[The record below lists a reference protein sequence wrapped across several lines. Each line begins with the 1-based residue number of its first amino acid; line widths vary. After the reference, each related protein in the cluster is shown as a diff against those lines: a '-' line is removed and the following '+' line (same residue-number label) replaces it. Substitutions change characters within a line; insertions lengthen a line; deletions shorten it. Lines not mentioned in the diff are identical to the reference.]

1 MKRFVLFLLLSL
13 ALCVPV
19 WADDV
24 SPDDI
29 APTAASDALE
39 PSPDVLPG
47 EGEELPAAPEESP
60 LEGSPAPTEEP
71 VELGPDGEPLA
82 SPEPDSTP
90 EPSPEP
96 SPEPTPAP
104 HLFWDTPFSDYTV
117 TEGLLLLL
125 FVFFSLCI
133 VFVVFK

>member
-1 MKRFVLFLLLSL
+1 MKRVLLFFMLSL
-13 ALCVPV
+13 ALCAPV

-24 SPDDI
+24 PPDDM
-29 APTAASDALE
+29 APPAVSDALE

-47 EGEELPAAPEESP
+47 EGEEIPTAPEEAP
-60 LEGSPAPTEEP
+60 LDGSPAPTDEP

-82 SPEPDSTP
+82 SPEPDST
-90 EPSPEP
+90 PEP

>member
-24 SPDDI
+24 PPDDI
-29 APTAASDALE
+29 APPAASDVLE
-39 PSPDVLPG
+39 PPLDVPEG
-47 EGEELPAAPEESP
+47 EGGELPPVPDETP
-60 LEGSPAPTEEP
+60 LEGTPAPTDEP
-71 VELGPDGEPLA
+71 GELGPDGEPLA
-82 SPEPDSTP
+82 SSEPDSTP

-96 SPEPTPAP
+96 SPAP

>member
-24 SPDDI
+24 PPDDI
-29 APTAASDALE
+29 APPAASDALE
-39 PSPDVLPG
+39 PPPDVLPG
-47 EGEELPAAPEESP
+47 EGEELPVAPDQAP
-60 LEGSPAPTEEP
+60 LEGSPAPTE
-71 VELGPDGEPLA
+71 A